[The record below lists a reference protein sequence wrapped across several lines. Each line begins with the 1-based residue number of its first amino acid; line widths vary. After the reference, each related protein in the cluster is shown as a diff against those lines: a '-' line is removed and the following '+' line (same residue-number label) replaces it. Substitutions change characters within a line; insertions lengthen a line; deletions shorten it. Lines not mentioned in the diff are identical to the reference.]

1 MSHHKSGKLRNY
13 TDSRQFLTSA
23 GDNGWIFHV
32 SWVPVATAI
41 CHNVIKVAQVSTANT
56 FNTKEL
62 IQKITLSL
70 TITIQ
75 HVIFMEWLRS
85 TIHQFFK
92 SAMQGIS
99 SLSSRWAIA
108 RASYCYVLIL
118 WLNLFQPPSIFDLQY
133 LPINLNPASV
143 PGPEQ
148 DSVCSV
154 LYASRRVKTCF
165 SIESCEEAPRDSING
180 ALLTPPPASQPGHY
194 IYPSANS
201 LRQQMPPKKIN
212 YSKMDI
218 QVS

>member
-1 MSHHKSGKLRNY
+1 MAEFFMCLECQLQPPFVIMWLKLPKCPLPTLSTPRN
-13 TDSRQFLTSA
+13 SS
-23 GDNGWIFHV
+23 
-32 SWVPVATAI
+32 
-41 CHNVIKVAQVSTANT
+41 K
-56 FNTKEL
+56 
-62 IQKITLSL
+62 KITLSL

-75 HVIFMEWLRS
+75 HVIFMEWLHF

-118 WLNLFQPPSIFDLQY
+118 WRNLFQPPSIFDLQY
-133 LPINLNPASV
+133 LPIYLNPASV

-148 DSVCSV
+148 DLVCSV

-201 LRQQMPPKKIN
+201 LHQQMPPKSRYSEFN
-212 YSKMDI
+212 NSKMEI

>member
-1 MSHHKSGKLRNY
+1 MAEFFMCLECQLQPPFVIMWLKLPKCPLP
-13 TDSRQFLTSA
+13 TL
-23 GDNGWIFHV
+23 
-32 SWVPVATAI
+32 
-41 CHNVIKVAQVSTANT
+41 STPRISS
-56 FNTKEL
+56 K
-62 IQKITLSL
+62 KITLSL

-75 HVIFMEWLRS
+75 HVIFMEWLHF

-99 SLSSRWAIA
+99 SLFELSMSNSKSKLLLSSHP
-108 RASYCYVLIL
+108 LIKSFSAT
-118 WLNLFQPPSIFDLQY
+118 LNLRPTISS
-133 LPINLNPASV
+133 NLLKPCIR
-143 PGPEQ
+143 PWWLEQ

-201 LRQQMPPKKIN
+201 LHQQTPPKKIN
-212 YSKMDI
+212 YSKMEI

>member
-1 MSHHKSGKLRNY
+1 MAEFFMCLECQLQPPFVIMWLKLPKCPLPTLSTPRN
-13 TDSRQFLTSA
+13 SS
-23 GDNGWIFHV
+23 
-32 SWVPVATAI
+32 
-41 CHNVIKVAQVSTANT
+41 
-56 FNTKEL
+56 KEN
-62 IQKITLSL
+62 TLSL

-75 HVIFMEWLRS
+75 HVIFMEWLHF

-118 WLNLFQPPSIFDLQY
+118 WLNLFSHPQSATWVHLQSF
-133 LPINLNPASV
+133 PIYLNPASV
-143 PGPEQ
+143 PGSEQ

-212 YSKMDI
+212 YSKMEI

>member
-1 MSHHKSGKLRNY
+1 MAEFFMCLECQLQPPFVIMWLKLAPCHLHCQHFQHQGPCPKKNY
-13 TDSRQFLTSA
+13 DPYN
-23 GDNGWIFHV
+23 D
-32 SWVPVATAI
+32 
-41 CHNVIKVAQVSTANT
+41 QV
-56 FNTKEL
+56 
-62 IQKITLSL
+62 

-75 HVIFMEWLRS
+75 HVIFMEWLHF

-118 WLNLFQPPSIFDLQY
+118 WRNLFQPPSIFDLQY
-133 LPINLNPASV
+133 LPIYLNPASV

-201 LRQQMPPKKIN
+201 LRQQMPPKNSILLKWK
-212 YSKMDI
+212 SKFLKKN
-218 QVS
+218 SWFCAPA

>member
-1 MSHHKSGKLRNY
+1 MS
-13 TDSRQFLTSA
+13 FLWNDYILPFTS
-23 GDNGWIFHV
+23 
-32 SWVPVATAI
+32 S
-41 CHNVIKVAQVSTANT
+41 
-56 FNTKEL
+56 
-62 IQKITLSL
+62 LSQQCREYL
-70 TITIQ
+70 
-75 HVIFMEWLRS
+75 LC
-85 TIHQFFK
+85 
-92 SAMQGIS
+92 
-99 SLSSRWAIA
+99 LSSRWAIA

-201 LRQQMPPKKIN
+201 LRQQMPSLPG
-212 YSKMDI
+212 YSEFLKWNSI
-218 QVS
+218 ILKWKSELLKWNS